1 MKLILLRCAGYNNV
15 DIKKA
20 EELGMKVA
28 RVPAYSPYAVA
39 EHAMALCMSVN
50 RGTHKAYN
58 RVKENDFRLEG
69 LLGFDMHGKTVGVMG
84 TGKIGMCF
92 ANICKGFGMT
102 LLGYDK
108 FQNKAFEELG
118 GKYVTTDEI
127 FA

>member
-1 MKLILLRCAGYNNV
+1 MGVGVKLILLRCAGYNNV

-69 LLGFDMHGKTVGVMG
+69 LLG
-84 TGKIGMCF
+84 
-92 ANICKGFGMT
+92 
-102 LLGYDK
+102 YDK